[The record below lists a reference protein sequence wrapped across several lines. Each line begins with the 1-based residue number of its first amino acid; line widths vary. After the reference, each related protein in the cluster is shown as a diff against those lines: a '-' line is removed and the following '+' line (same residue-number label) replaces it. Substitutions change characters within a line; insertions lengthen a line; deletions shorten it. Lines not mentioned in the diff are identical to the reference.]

1 MTTVRL
7 LALADPVL
15 FVPNFTRT
23 ISRAGRKG
31 RDRDARKLR
40 TSAQVRKT
48 IPGMQK
54 TRDIATKK
62 KEEERKEQRSWINQY
77 LTKERK

>member
-54 TRDIATKK
+54 ARDIATKK
-62 KEEERKEQRSWINQY
+62 KRRKGRSKGRGSTNI
-77 LTKERK
+77 

>member
-1 MTTVRL
+1 MTTGRL
-7 LALADPVL
+7 PALAAPVL

-31 RDRDARKLR
+31 RDSDARKLR
-40 TSAQVRKT
+40 TSAQVRKN

-54 TRDIATKK
+54 ARDMVA
-62 KEEERKEQRSWINQY
+62 
-77 LTKERK
+77 